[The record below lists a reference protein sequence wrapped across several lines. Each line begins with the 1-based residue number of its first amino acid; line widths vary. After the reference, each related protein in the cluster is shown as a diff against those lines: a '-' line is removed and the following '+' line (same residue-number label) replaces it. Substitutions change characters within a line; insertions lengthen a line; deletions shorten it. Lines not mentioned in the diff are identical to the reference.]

1 MQKSS
6 YGVHAN
12 VMLSPSRILKI
23 DHLVM
28 LNSFLN
34 SVFSSKKWLYYYFDI
49 MSQYFKINRTPHYF
63 DILIQMEL
71 KSFHFW
77 VDWRLDN
84 PLNCEVEKK
93 VWCEDRCKNCIR
105 RLFGVRGLK
114 KRGRGAS
121 GGFNIKGW
129 DACPMNPTR
138 KVKQLCF
145 THHHNSLWGD
155 NTQSQT
161 NISLFYLP
169 IILILKCDCRRLGYD
184 TGESFCSSTT

>member
-1 MQKSS
+1 MLLNLWQMISS
-6 YGVHAN
+6 R
-12 VMLSPSRILKI
+12 L
-23 DHLVM
+23 LVSIWM
-28 LNSFLN
+28 LNMWME
-34 SVFSSKKWLYYYFDI
+34 WL
-49 MSQYFKINRTPHYF
+49 
-63 DILIQMEL
+63 ILIEL
-71 KSFHFW
+71 KYIFHFW

-93 VWCEDRCKNCIR
+93 SGAKTDAKIVLEGF
-105 RLFGVRGLK
+105 LESELK
-114 KRGRGAS
+114 KRGREA

-169 IILILKCDCRRLGYD
+169 IILILKCDCRREVRYSRHD
-184 TGESFCSSTT
+184 TVESFCSSTT

>member
-1 MQKSS
+1 M
-6 YGVHAN
+6 
-12 VMLSPSRILKI
+12 R
-23 DHLVM
+23 
-28 LNSFLN
+28 
-34 SVFSSKKWLYYYFDI
+34 
-49 MSQYFKINRTPHYF
+49 
-63 DILIQMEL
+63 
-71 KSFHFW
+71 
-77 VDWRLDN
+77 
-84 PLNCEVEKK
+84 
-93 VWCEDRCKNCIR
+93 EDRCKNCIR

-169 IILILKCDCRRLGYD
+169 IILILKCDCRRLEWYWRVILLKHHLAKSPFQLIKLKSV
-184 TGESFCSSTT
+184 TSSFLWSFTLRSEKTNNNWPVFMNLFDLQNLNLAKMFIRVEVQINFQSSNFIHGLYFLWSCPSLK

>member
-1 MQKSS
+1 MK
-6 YGVHAN
+6 H
-12 VMLSPSRILKI
+12 I
-23 DHLVM
+23 
-28 LNSFLN
+28 
-34 SVFSSKKWLYYYFDI
+34 
-49 MSQYFKINRTPHYF
+49 
-63 DILIQMEL
+63 
-71 KSFHFW
+71 FHFW

-93 VWCEDRCKNCIR
+93 SGAKTDAKIVLEGF
-105 RLFGVRGLK
+105 LESELK
-114 KRGRGAS
+114 KRGREA

-169 IILILKCDCRRLGYD
+169 IILILECDCRRLEWYWRVILLKHHLAKSPFQLIKLKSV
-184 TGESFCSSTT
+184 TSSFLWSFTLRIENTNSPLEQ